1 MVIDSVQIPIFNA
14 PLYPVALNVQ
24 IGVFRAL
31 KYPWPKWMI
40 RPALVGVSLGDVKD
54 HGKVQD

>member
-14 PLYPVALNVQ
+14 PFYPEALNVQ

-31 KYPWPKWMI
+31 KYPV
-40 RPALVGVSLGDVKD
+40 A
-54 HGKVQD
+54 